1 MQIIQLGKFIGILH
15 RRLQTA
21 ISHDLTLPEL
31 NASNANFLLFIS
43 EHERVTAKQISNELA
58 INKGLV
64 SREMLRL
71 ETAGYI
77 ERHSDQTDRRTIW
90 ITITQSGMDAS
101 RSIRRLLKHLWQEVL
116 GETASTDLETVYEN
130 LLTWSERIT
139 DLESPLPGKSK
150 S

>member
-139 DLESPLPGKSK
+139 DLEFPLPGKSK

>member
-15 RRLQTA
+15 RRLQIA

-43 EHERVTAKQISNELA
+43 ERDRVTAKQISSELA

-77 ERHSDQTDRRTIW
+77 ERHTDQTDRRTVW
-90 ITITQSGMDAS
+90 ITSTQTGMDAS
-101 RSIRRLLKHLWQEVL
+101 RSVRRLMNRLWQEVL
-116 GETASTDLETVYEN
+116 GETEPADLETVYEN

-139 DLESPLPGKSK
+139 DLESPLQGKSK